1 MKKAILIAV
10 AAVLAWSTAV
20 YSQDRVIEMLRADLR
35 AERTAMVEEEMQFT
49 PQEAAV
55 FWPVYQKYEN
65 EIRKLNDQRIELI
78 HTYAENYTNIT
89 DDIAEQ
95 LAKKS
100 LELDIKE
107 AYLRK
112 QYFRE
117 FNHVLPATRAAKFFQ
132 LDNFINLVVKTQI
145 AEELPFIE

>member
-65 EIRKLNDQRIELI
+65 EIRKINDQRIELI
-78 HTYAENYTNIT
+78 HTYAENYTNLT

-95 LAKKS
+95 LTKKS
-100 LELDIKE
+100 LELDIKD

>member
-35 AERTAMVEEEMQFT
+35 AERTAIVEEEMQFT

-55 FWPVYQKYEN
+55 FWPVYRKYEN
-65 EIRKLNDQRIELI
+65 EIRKINDQRIELI

>member
-1 MKKAILIAV
+1 MKKVILIAV

-55 FWPVYQKYEN
+55 FWPVYRKYEN
-65 EIRKLNDQRIELI
+65 EIRKINDQRIELI
-78 HTYAENYTNIT
+78 HTYADNYTNIT

-117 FNHVLPATRAAKFFQ
+117 FNHALPATRAAKFFQ

>member
-1 MKKAILIAV
+1 MKKVILIAV

-55 FWPVYQKYEN
+55 FWPVYRKYEN

-78 HTYAENYTNIT
+78 HTYADNYTNIT

>member
-78 HTYAENYTNIT
+78 HTYADNYTNIT

>member
-1 MKKAILIAV
+1 MKKVILIAV

-78 HTYAENYTNIT
+78 HTYADNYTNIT

>member
-1 MKKAILIAV
+1 MKKVILIAV

-35 AERTAMVEEEMQFT
+35 AERTAIVEEEMQFT

-78 HTYAENYTNIT
+78 HTYADNYTNIT

>member
-65 EIRKLNDQRIELI
+65 EIRKINDQRIELI
-78 HTYAENYTNIT
+78 HTYAENYTDIT

-100 LELDIKE
+100 LELDVKE

-145 AEELPFIE
+145 ATELPFIE

>member
-1 MKKAILIAV
+1 MKKVILIAV

-55 FWPVYQKYEN
+55 FWPVYRKYEN

-78 HTYAENYTNIT
+78 HTYADNYTNIT

-145 AEELPFIE
+145 ATELPFIE

>member
-1 MKKAILIAV
+1 MKKAILIAA

-35 AERTAMVEEEMQFT
+35 AERTAIVEEEMQFT

-55 FWPVYQKYEN
+55 FWPVYRKYEN
-65 EIRKLNDQRIELI
+65 EIRKINDQRIELI

-100 LELDIKE
+100 LELDIKD

-145 AEELPFIE
+145 ATDLPFIK